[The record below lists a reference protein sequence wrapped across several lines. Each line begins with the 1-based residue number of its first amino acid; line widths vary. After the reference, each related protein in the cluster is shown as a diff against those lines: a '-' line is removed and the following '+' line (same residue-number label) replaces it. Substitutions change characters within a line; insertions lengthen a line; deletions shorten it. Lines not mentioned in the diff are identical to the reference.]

1 MPNTDIEILVG
12 VQGGA
17 SIKNGSGKL
26 IRNQIEGII
35 RQTQRQLKLELSV
48 NEKLIQNQIENAIKK
63 MPAVKIAV
71 KPDFGS
77 GSSNGGAGSS
87 GNGRSGGGGKSSNGG
102 ASSYQ
107 AEINRIG
114 RIVAEANKTGLK
126 VFDVQETSKQRKEI
140 DRQVGAALASVSGA
154 EKKLNETSKQPLD
167 AIQKAVKMVPSVV
180 KSENDRAM
188 KVAAVNDEYDKQ
200 IAKLKQVR
208 KAAEDA
214 NTSLSSQASD
224 RTKGSDAYKS
234 YSEQFKLL
242 NGEADRLLGQ
252 SFQADSARKQI
263 SDVETLIGLYKD
275 LGGVIS
281 AVQAVEDGVRRGDAQ
296 QLQNIA
302 NLQEQK
308 YKLLTARAGYDQD
321 SEMYKYL
328 SGMIDKVSASIQ
340 DAKQEY
346 HDLTGE
352 SKDSINA
359 QVNSFK
365 NVENAADAFRRKL
378 AGNEDS
384 YNANIRKL
392 KELQQAAS
400 KSFSEASGQYG
411 GESAA
416 KLGVSSEWNAY
427 LDMHRR
433 VSEETEKILSGSFDR
448 NNSQGQI
455 NQIQRLI
462 NAYGDLDAALKK
474 VNASQNQNS
483 SANLKADN
491 ASLAMQKVAA
501 RTYEFYQK
509 IKDTASPEFQSRV
522 LALFDSTR
530 LNNYAGDAKK
540 ATAEL
545 VRLENEAYACG
556 YAQESLGQKI
566 SRVFKQK
573 FGYLIM
579 AAAAMKLRQGLQQIY
594 KNVVDI
600 DTAMTEL
607 KKVTDETASTYNKFL
622 DGAADRAKRLGATLA
637 DTVTATAD
645 FARLGYSLDEA
656 SSLADSAIIYKN
668 VGDGIDSINDASESV
683 ISTMKAFNVEATKSM
698 NIVDKFNEVGN
709 NFAIS
714 SKGVGDALLNSASAL
729 AAANND
735 LDQSIALVT
744 AANTVVQDPTKV
756 GTSLKTVSMYL
767 RAAKSEAEDAGESTD
782 GMAESV
788 SKLQKEILTLT
799 GNRVNIMVD
808 PTTFKSTY
816 EILKELSKV
825 WNQLSDVS
833 QANILEK
840 IGGKRNANVVAAI
853 LNNFSVAEEALATSQ
868 KSAGSALAE
877 NAKYL
882 DSINGKIATMQA
894 SFQKLSTNMLDS
906 SVVKAFYSVITA
918 VLDAINYV
926 NDATGGLV
934 SNITLITAAVLGLVL
949 AFNVLKASALSG
961 VISSIG
967 VAITTLGELVS
978 SFFVTAGSATA
989 AGAAIGSFN
998 MALMGWVG
1006 IAAAAV
1012 IGAVQLY
1019 QSFDHTQKTVEEM
1032 SDDFDTLT
1040 AELSALRG
1048 ELDENIDRLAEL
1060 RSLSESGKITIV
1072 EEGELKRLEQQ
1083 NSLLEKQIKLKE
1095 EAAKVAQKELSDTS
1109 ADMIFGAAEDV
1120 RGYTTVDENG
1130 NRIEGTSRID
1140 AFYED
1145 IERYKNAKEEYSDAL
1160 ISGDEEVIA
1169 SSKKTLNTIE
1179 SSLNAQISRMLEL
1192 SSDVDSS
1199 TEKGKNAINAVSKAY
1214 NTYRLALGDT
1224 SAVQDVF
1231 NDIISSP
1238 EYEGAVS
1245 AIKELG
1251 DAGELTTDALINLY
1265 KTNPEVRKLLDY
1277 LASEG
1282 LISLDNLTSVVNQFN
1297 KSADATHAQLMSLSD
1312 VLSAIKGPCDIFNK
1326 AIKETAED
1334 GYVSID
1340 TLEELT
1346 SKYPTL
1352 EKYLTKTASGY
1363 KMTSGALKE
1372 YMAAQRQE
1380 YEVAFN
1386 EAKMAAVDIINKQD
1400 DIKSSY
1406 DDSTESIY
1414 RRIRALKDEAAA
1426 ELAIA
1431 GKDIMAK
1438 GLAAGDTVREIQS
1451 YASYQA
1457 AVQAA
1462 SEKYKAITQA
1472 INDMD
1477 TANQNLQMFDRAASS
1492 AERDAKN
1499 GISQSSTD
1507 KYKQEVE
1514 KKIKILQHQREMD
1527 LITDR
1532 QYYEKLREIENTY
1545 YKDSEKHKQDY
1556 AEEIWD
1562 IDQEIFNGMRD
1573 IRTDWFSDQ
1582 EKMAENFSLM
1592 GDINSQRMLYEDI
1605 LKEAEKAIDEAHE
1618 YGLDENS
1625 DYVQELRDQYH
1636 ETCQDILNM
1645 VQDAYDDFKSYA
1657 DDFNMWGKFDFTQIE
1672 FLEKNLREIK
1682 KLYEEGKLGWT
1693 EYVDAYNKVAKN
1705 LYDTKKDS
1713 IETII
1718 DMTMQMIEQEA
1729 NDEIDAL
1736 DDQIDKLGKIID
1748 LKKKLLQDTNDEAD
1762 HEKQVAD
1769 TVAEIAKLQSKIAQ
1783 LKLDDSREAYAKR
1796 AELEAQLSDKQRELT
1811 DLQNDYTL
1819 DKTLDTLDETKQAKE
1834 DAAEDEKKVIEKEI
1848 DTWVKKYN
1856 LAIKRIGND
1865 WEQLGKDLTAY
1876 MEEHRDSIDG
1886 PDSLKTAWENVDQM
1900 VRQTGQDIESIYNG
1914 NGNIGINPNGP
1925 QSILNT
1931 MKQNSELAKANGSVQ
1946 FNGRNL
1952 HEENNKLAAQ
1962 YENLTGIKLTYDS
1975 SKGWVKPD
1983 GSLAYTI
1990 SGSSS
1995 VNTVPNSGS
2004 SSVITASYGDQGSSN
2019 VRWIQSKLASYGL
2032 KQPVDGNYWQTTAA
2046 NVAEFAK
2053 DHGITTN
2060 GKSFTKELYELL
2072 KKYHTGGIV
2081 DSTGSLNDKEVL
2093 AILKKGELVLNDGQ
2107 KANLRSVMQSL
2118 SSAVT
2123 VVNRTK
2129 SLFSKNAY
2137 GGTQNATTFAP
2148 SVNVTISH
2156 NGKMTDA
2163 DADRYG
2169 NRIGNI
2175 ALETMYKTM
2184 RTRGIKG

>member
-48 NEKLIQNQIENAIKK
+48 NEKLIQDQITNAIKK

-71 KPDFGS
+71 TPDFGDGVS
-77 GSSNGGAGSS
+77 KNGKGSS
-87 GNGRSGGGGKSSNGG
+87 GKNGGKATG
-102 ASSYQ
+102 AAASYQ
-107 AEINRIG
+107 AEINKIG
-114 RIVAEANKTGLK
+114 RIVADANKTNLK

-140 DRQVGAALASVSGA
+140 ERQVNSALVSVENA
-154 EKKLNETSKQPLD
+154 EKKLSETSKKPI
-167 AIQKAVKMVPSVV
+167 ASIQKAVQMVPAVV

-200 IAKLKQVR
+200 IAKLKEVR
-208 KAAEDA
+208 QAAESA
-214 NTSLSSQASD
+214 NTSLSSNASD
-224 RTKGSDAYKS
+224 RTKGSDTYKA
-234 YSEQFKLL
+234 YSEQLKFL
-242 NGEADRLLGQ
+242 NNESERILSQ
-252 SFQADSARKQI
+252 SFNENSARSQI
-263 SDVETLIGLYKD
+263 NDVESLIGLYKE
-275 LGGVIS
+275 LEGIVRS
-281 AVQAVEDGVRRGDAQ
+281 VQQVENSIRNSDAG

-302 NLQEQK
+302 DLQAQK
-308 YKLLTARAGYDQD
+308 YKLLTTRAGYSQD
-321 SEMYKYL
+321 SEIYKYL
-328 SGMIDKVSASIQ
+328 SGVIDNVSSSIQ
-340 DAKQEY
+340 EAKKNYSE
-346 HDLTGE
+346 LTGVA
-352 SKDSINA
+352 KTSINE
-359 QVNSFK
+359 QVNGFK
-365 NVENAADAFRRKL
+365 QVQSAADSFRRKL
-378 AGNEDS
+378 SSNEDI
-384 YNANIRKL
+384 YNANIKKL
-392 KELQQAAS
+392 VEMKNAAS
-400 KSFSEASGQYG
+400 KAFGEASNNYG
-411 GESAA
+411 GTNAA
-416 KLGVSSEWNAY
+416 TYGVSAEWNTY
-427 LDMHRR
+427 VEMQQR
-433 VSEETEKILSGSFDR
+433 VAAETEKILSGSFDR

-455 NQIQRLI
+455 DQIQRVI
-462 NAYGDLDAALKK
+462 TSYNDLDSALKK
-474 VNASQNQNS
+474 VNVSQRQYATANS
-483 SANLKADN
+483 KADN

-530 LNNYAGDAKK
+530 LNNYSGDAKK

-579 AAAAMKLRQGLQQIY
+579 AVAAMKLRQGLQQVY

-622 DGAADRAKRLGATLA
+622 DGAADRAKMLGATLS

-656 SSLADSAIIYKN
+656 SNLADSAIVYKN

-744 AANTVVQDPTKV
+744 AANSVVQDPTKV
-756 GTSLKTVSMYL
+756 GTALKTVSMYL

-799 GNRVNIMVD
+799 NNQVDIMVD
-808 PTTFKSTY
+808 PQNFKSTY
-816 EILKELSKV
+816 DILKELSKV
-825 WNQLSDVS
+825 WDQLSDVT

-840 IGGKRNANVVAAI
+840 IGGKRNANVVSAI
-853 LNNFSVAEEALATSQ
+853 LTNFSIAEEALATSQ
-868 KSAGSALAE
+868 ESAGSALAE
-877 NAKYL
+877 NEKYL

-894 SFQKLSTNMLDS
+894 SFQKLSANLLDS
-906 SVVKAFYSVITA
+906 SIVKGFYTAITA
-918 VLDAINYV
+918 LIDALNWA
-926 NDATGGLV
+926 NDATGGFV
-934 SNITLITAAVLGLVL
+934 SNIAMVSAAVLGLIIV
-949 AFNVLKASALSG
+949 FNVLKASALSG
-961 VISSIG
+961 VLASIG
-967 VAITTLGELVS
+967 TMITSLGELVS
-978 SFFVTAGSATA
+978 CLFVTAGGAEA
-989 AGAAIGSFN
+989 AGAAIGSMN
-998 MALMGWVG
+998 TALLGWIG
-1006 IAAAAV
+1006 IAAIAV
-1012 IGAVQLY
+1012 VGAFQLY
-1019 QSFDHTQKTVEEM
+1019 QSFANTQKTVEEM
-1032 SDDFDTLT
+1032 SEDVDSMTS
-1040 AELSALRG
+1040 ELSSLRG
-1048 ELDENIDRLAEL
+1048 ELDANIDRLVEL
-1060 RSLSESGKITIV
+1060 RTLAENGQITIV
-1072 EEGELKRLEQQ
+1072 EENELKRLEQQ
-1083 NSLLEKQIKLKE
+1083 NALLEKQIQLKE
-1095 EAAKVAQKELSDTS
+1095 EALNIAKKELSDTS
-1109 ADMIFGAAEDV
+1109 ISYINGAAEDV
-1120 RGYTTVDENG
+1120 RGSTTVDEYG
-1130 NRIEGTSRID
+1130 NQVAGTSRID

-1145 IERYKNAKEEYSDAL
+1145 IERYKKAKEDYTNA
-1160 ISGDEEVIA
+1160 ITSGDDEVIA
-1169 SSKKTLNTIE
+1169 SSKKTMNAIE
-1179 SSLNAQISRMLEL
+1179 ESLNSQMSRMLEL
-1192 SSDVDSS
+1192 ASDVDAS
-1199 TEKGKNAINAVSKAY
+1199 TEQGQDAINTVSKAY
-1214 NTYRLALGDT
+1214 NKYRLTLDGVSNA
-1224 SAVQDVF
+1224 QDVF
-1231 NDIISSP
+1231 NDVISSS
-1238 EYEGAVS
+1238 EYADAVS
-1245 AIKELG
+1245 FIRELG
-1251 DAGELTTDALINLY
+1251 DVGELTTDSLINLY

-1282 LISLDNLTSVVNQFN
+1282 LISLGNLTSVVNQFN
-1297 KSADATHAQLMSLSD
+1297 KSADATHSQLMSLSD
-1312 VLSAIKGPCDIFNK
+1312 VLSAIKGPCDMFNK

-1346 SKYPTL
+1346 SKYPAL
-1352 EKYLTKTASGY
+1352 EKYLTKTAGGY

-1372 YMAAQRQE
+1372 YMASQRQE

-1400 DIKSSY
+1400 GIKSSY
-1406 DDSTESIY
+1406 DDSTEAIY

-1492 AERDAKN
+1492 AGRDAKN
-1499 GISQSSTD
+1499 GISQSGTD

-1514 KKIKILQHQREMD
+1514 KQIKILQHKREMD
-1527 LITDR
+1527 LLTDR
-1532 QYYEKLREIENTY
+1532 QYFEKLREIEKKY
-1545 YKDSEKHKQDY
+1545 YLDSEQHKSKY

-1562 IDQEIFNGMRD
+1562 LDQEIFNGMRD

-1592 GDINSQRMLYEDI
+1592 GDINSQRMIYEDI

-1636 ETCQDILNM
+1636 KTCQAIVSM
-1645 VQDAYDDFKSYA
+1645 IQDAYDDFKSYA
-1657 DDFNMWGKFDFTQIE
+1657 DDFNMWGKFDFTQVE

-1693 EYVDAYNKVAKN
+1693 EYVEAYNKVAKD

-1762 HEKQVAD
+1762 HEKKVAD
-1769 TVAEIAKLQSKIAQ
+1769 AVAEIAKLQSKIAQ
-1783 LKLDDSREAYAKR
+1783 LSLDDSRSAYAQR
-1796 AELEAQLSDKQRELT
+1796 VDLESQLADKQKELA
-1811 DLQNDYTL
+1811 DLQSEYTL
-1819 DKTLDTLDETKQAKE
+1819 DKTMDTLDETKQAKE
-1834 DAAEDEKKVIEKEI
+1834 DAAEDEKEAIEKSI
-1848 DTWVKKYN
+1848 DSWVKKYN
-1856 LAIKRIGND
+1856 LAIKKIDGD
-1865 WEQLGKDLTAY
+1865 WDGLYKDLNNWMA
-1876 MEEHRDSIDG
+1876 EHRDSIDG

-1914 NGNIGINPNGP
+1914 NGNIGINPNSP

-1931 MKQNSELAKANGSVQ
+1931 MKQNSEIAKANGSAQ

-1962 YENLTGIKLTYDS
+1962 YEKLTGIKLTYDS
-1975 SKGWVKPD
+1975 SKGWLKPD

-1995 VNTVPNSGS
+1995 VNTIPSSGS
-2004 SSVITASYGDQGSSN
+2004 SSVITASYGEQGSSN

-2046 NVAEFAK
+2046 NVAAFAK

-2081 DSTGSLNDKEVL
+2081 DGTGSLNDKEVL

-2107 KANLRSVMQSL
+2107 KANLHSVMQSL
-2118 SSAVT
+2118 SDAVT

-2137 GGTQNATTFAP
+2137 GATQNMTTFAP
-2148 SVNVTISH
+2148 QLSVTISH